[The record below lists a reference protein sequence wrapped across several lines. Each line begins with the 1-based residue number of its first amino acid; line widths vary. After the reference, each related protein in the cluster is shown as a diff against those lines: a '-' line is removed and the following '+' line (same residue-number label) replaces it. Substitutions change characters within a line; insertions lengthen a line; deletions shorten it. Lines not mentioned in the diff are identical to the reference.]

1 MNDEFAGK
9 VALVTGGSRGI
20 GLATA
25 RQLARGGADVAI
37 SYGSRAET
45 AEQAAEELRALGRRA
60 ICVRCDVSQQGQV
73 DELVRR
79 TRAELG
85 PIDLLAHCGAISN
98 TATHAELDFERWA
111 ETIDCNLH
119 GAFRVVWAVKD
130 EMIERKSGSIVLLSS
145 VAALRPRANQIH
157 YATAKAGVIA
167 MARCCAEAFAP
178 HIRVNCVAPGLT
190 DTEMARVLSEEQID
204 RIIAATPLGRIG
216 KPEEIAE
223 LICFLLS
230 DRASF
235 TTGQCIVA
243 CGGRVTLP

>member
-1 MNDEFAGK
+1 MSDEFSGK
-9 VALVTGGSRGI
+9 IALVTGGSRGI

-25 RQLARGGADVAI
+25 LQLARAGADVAV
-37 SYGSRAET
+37 SYGSRRET
-45 AEQAAEELRALGRRA
+45 ADQAVAELKALGRRA
-60 ICVRCDVSQQGQV
+60 ICVPCDVSQQDQV

-79 TRAELG
+79 TRQELG
-85 PIDLLAHCGAISN
+85 PIDFLAHCGAISN
-98 TATHAELDFERWA
+98 LATHQELDFDRWA

-119 GAFRVVWAVKD
+119 GAFRVVWALKD
-130 EMIERKSGSIVLLSS
+130 EMIERKTGNMVLLSS

-167 MARCCAEAFAP
+167 MARCCADAFAP
-178 HIRVNCVAPGLT
+178 HVRVNCVAPGLT
-190 DTEMARVLSEEQID
+190 DTEMARVLSEEQIG
-204 RIIAATPLGRIG
+204 RVIAATPLGRLG
-216 KPEEIAE
+216 GPEEIAE

-235 TTGQCIVA
+235 ITGQCMVA